1 MTTPTPDVREVA
13 ARALREADSG
23 TEAIPYIVLAD
34 AVLSAVTPVIRQQER
49 AAIAEELRT
58 TIADQASWLWF
69 DLGESALLR
78 VARFIEESPAA
89 VARSHVQHR
98 TEES

>member
-1 MTTPTPDVREVA
+1 MTTPTPDVR
-13 ARALREADSG
+13 RATVDALNMFVDRKYAEAWADHLLS
-23 TEAIPYIVLAD
+23 VL
-34 AVLSAVTPVIRQQER
+34 TPVVRQQER

-89 VARSHVQHR
+89 VARSHVHPR
-98 TEES
+98 TEQP